1 MANSCHRFP
10 VWVGIQSMLWCS
22 NHTVCLHLFGVN
34 QTRVI
39 PEQFFCPS
47 VYLISLYYNRR
58 PVGGSFHPKAFY
70 GAVNGER
77 GAAGIKLLFLATSVP
92 RSAFCLTSQSV
103 SQRTWNKQCCQQAL
117 RIFLFR
123 TGHSRLH
130 KRPQL
135 NMFPS
140 ALKLLSPLCVSHLSM
155 NRIFGTLAHIYGNR
169 TVHVGSI

>member
-70 GAVNGER
+70 SAVNGEG

-117 RIFLFR
+117 RIYLFR
-123 TGHSRLH
+123 TGHSRLR

-140 ALKLLSPLCVSHLSM
+140 ALKLLSPLCV
-155 NRIFGTLAHIYGNR
+155 
-169 TVHVGSI
+169 